1 MNAAASQKRLTLVQE
16 AVAAFQAGDADKA
29 DKLFRKA
36 VSDIGGK
43 RNDDPRIPYN
53 YAVFLRRIGRGQ
65 DAVYWLDRCL
75 RLAPDHTNASIEKG
89 LALIDLG
96 QAQAALDVLSGFPDD
111 ADALRGLSVAAFK
124 LGQWD
129 RALGAVKA
137 LTTPQPEDC
146 LLAIRAL
153 AELGRLEDAEAE
165 GAALAK
171 AHPSLKADIAKALT
185 RRSKGRFSLR
195 EPV

>member
-1 MNAAASQKRLTLVQE
+1 MNAAASQKRLALVQE
-16 AVAAFQAGDADKA
+16 AVAAFQSGDADLA
-29 DKLFRKA
+29 DTLFRKA
-36 VSDIGGK
+36 ASDIGGK

-53 YAVFLRRIGRGQ
+53 YAVFLRRIDRAQ

-75 RLAPDHTNASIEKG
+75 RMAPDHVNAAIEKG

-96 QAQAALDVLSGFPDD
+96 QATAALELLSGFPGDV
-111 ADALRGLSVAAFK
+111 DALRGLSVAAFK

-129 RALGAVKA
+129 LAVDAVTALP
-137 LTTPQPEDC
+137 TPQPEDR

-153 AELGRLEDAEAE
+153 AELGRLGEAE
-165 GAALAK
+165 TDGAALA
-171 AHPSLKADIAKALT
+171 ASHPTLKADIAKALT